1 MFVKVN
7 SCSDK
12 DIDGMFRI
20 SQIFNTSVI
29 DYTTATVLIESIQT
43 ENCNNNLNGAFRA
56 AVDSPARL
64 CRRGI
69 KGRQQGVLPPPVYH
83 KCSPSTMHS
92 PLWRK
97 GGISVT
103 IQPGLRTCC
112 ADREKMIQESKN
124 PIAGG
129 DFKWIL
135 PVTVQLAELLRIS
148 ITCTEEYKEHI
159 EYMFHAF
166 L

>member
-1 MFVKVN
+1 M
-7 SCSDK
+7 
-12 DIDGMFRI
+12 
-20 SQIFNTSVI
+20 
-29 DYTTATVLIESIQT
+29 
-43 ENCNNNLNGAFRA
+43 NGAYRA

-69 KGRQQGVLPPPVYH
+69 
-83 KCSPSTMHS
+83 
-92 PLWRK
+92 
-97 GGISVT
+97 SVT
-103 IQPGLRTCC
+103 IQPGLRACC